1 MANEE
6 LRVYE
11 THTLW
16 LLGEFD
22 ANLRAMSPELLV
34 APSPVHLEGNNLLA
48 IAKHAVGV
56 TRAYLL
62 GMACGQPATRDRP
75 TEFTA
80 TAAESAAVLASLEE
94 LLSQIPKALATIDFS
109 LLDVP
114 FVPERSLYGTGELRE
129 MTPRDAIVNNI
140 RHLGIHLGELR
151 LTRSLLEARHV

>member
-1 MANEE
+1 
-6 LRVYE
+6 
-11 THTLW
+11 
-16 LLGEFD
+16 
-22 ANLRAMSPELLV
+22 
-34 APSPVHLEGNNLLA
+34 
-48 IAKHAVGV
+48 
-56 TRAYLL
+56 
-62 GMACGQPATRDRP
+62 MACGQPATRDRS

-151 LTRSLLEARHV
+151 LTRSLLEARRV